1 MQAAFDTV
9 AQQYD
14 HSALEFFNAIANEV
28 IHAIPFESTSKML
41 DVATGTGKVA
51 LLAASQAPEIK
62 VTGTDLSSG
71 MLEQAR
77 QKAEA
82 MNLTNVEFL
91 QMDMENLDFP
101 NNHFDVATC
110 SAALHLLDDMLKG
123 LQHITSKV
131 KSGGK
136 IIISAFDDD
145 FFEPMDSMFFA
156 RYEAYGYQL
165 SHFDLLKLVND
176 EQIETL
182 FSQAG
187 LKDVRIHRSVYQSPL
202 VSFENWWHI
211 LWNTSYR
218 DTFTS
223 MLEQNKI
230 KFKQEHAAE
239 IQNLINN
246 KDLSVKVSF
255 AVASAIVP

>member
-51 LLAASQAPEIK
+51 LLAASKAPEIK

-91 QMDMENLDFP
+91 QMDMDNLDFP

-123 LQHITSKV
+123 LQHIASKV
-131 KSGGK
+131 KSEGK

-145 FFEPMDSMFFA
+145 FFEPMDSMFFD
-156 RYEAYGYQL
+156 RYEAYGYRP
-165 SHFDLLKLVND
+165 SDADLPRLVND

-187 LKDVRIHRSVYQSPL
+187 LKNIHIHRSVYQSPL
-202 VSFENWWHI
+202 TSFEDWWHI
-211 LWNTSYR
+211 IWNTSYR
-218 DTFTS
+218 DMFTPMS
-223 MLEQNKI
+223 EQERI
-230 KFKQEHAAE
+230 QFKQEHEAE
-239 IQNLINN
+239 IQQLINA
-246 KDLSVKVSF
+246 KKASVKVGF
-255 AVASAIVP
+255 AVASALCP